1 MPENGPQTGPSAG
14 VPTPRFAGR
23 RVLVTGGAS
32 GIGEA
37 TCRLFAAEG
46 ATVTV
51 LDRNDEGAHRVAD
64 AVGGRAVVAD
74 VRDADAVNRAVLD
87 AAEAMGGL
95 TDLVN
100 NAGAGMAK
108 PLIDYTDKEWAL
120 LIGVNLTGTFHGIR
134 AAAPIM
140 LEAGGGSIVN
150 NASLT
155 GIRPTRGEGPY
166 SAAKAGVLN
175 LTQTAAV
182 ELAPSVR
189 VNAVAPG
196 MVHTPLTD
204 IVVANDDWRSAAES
218 GTPLGRVGTAEEVAQ
233 VIAFLASDAAS
244 YVTGQTVVVDGGSV
258 LPSLQSDALLRAISS
273 SGFGT

>member
-1 MPENGPQTGPSAG
+1 MKTSGNTI
-14 VPTPRFAGR
+14 
-23 RVLVTGGAS
+23 LVTGGGS

-46 ATVTV
+46 AQVTV
-51 LDRNDEGAHRVAD
+51 LDRQADAAQRVAGEID
-64 AVGGRAVVAD
+64 GRAALVD
-74 VRDADAVNRAVLD
+74 VRDAEAVDRAVRE
-87 AAEAMGGL
+87 AADSMGGL

-100 NAGAGMAK
+100 NAGVGTAK
-108 PLIDYTDKEWAL
+108 PLISYTDKEWAL

-140 LEAGGGSIVN
+140 LEAGKGSIVN

-155 GIRPTRGEGPY
+155 GVRPTRGEGPY

-175 LTQTAAV
+175 LTQTAAL
-182 ELAPSVR
+182 ELAPAIR

-196 MVHTPLTD
+196 MIHTPLTE
-204 IVVANDDWRSAAES
+204 IVVANEAWRLAAVS
-218 GTPLGRVGTAEEVAQ
+218 GTPVGRVGTADEVAE

-244 YVTGQTVVVDGGSV
+244 YVTGQTIVVDGGSV
-258 LPSLQSDALLRAISS
+258 LPSLQSDALLRAISD
-273 SGFGT
+273 SGFG

>member
-1 MPENGPQTGPSAG
+1 MTD
-14 VPTPRFAGR
+14 RFAGR
-23 RVLVTGGAS
+23 QALVTGGGS
-32 GIGEA
+32 GIGA
-37 TCRLFAAEG
+37 AVCRLFAAEG

-51 LDRNDEGAHRVAD
+51 LDRNGDAAAAVA
-64 AVGGRAVVAD
+64 AEVGGRSVAVD
-74 VRDADAVNRAVLD
+74 VRDADGMATAVTE

-100 NAGAGMAK
+100 NAGLGTAK
-108 PLIDYTDKEWAL
+108 PLLDYTDKEWAL

-140 LEAGGGSIVN
+140 LAAGRGSIVN

-166 SAAKAGVLN
+166 SAAKAGVLA
-175 LTQTAAV
+175 LTQSAAL
-182 ELAPSVR
+182 ELAPAVR

-196 MVHTPLTD
+196 MIHTPLTD
-204 IVVANDDWRSAAES
+204 LVVQNDDWRTAAEA
-218 GTPLGRVGTAEEVAQ
+218 GTPAGRIGTADEVAE

-244 YVTGQTVVVDGGSV
+244 YVTGQTIVVDGGSV
-258 LPSLQSDALLRAISS
+258 LPSLQSDALLTAISA
-273 SGFGT
+273 SGFGLG